1 MHLRE
6 FHIFSNINTSLCI
19 FIILI
24 YILFSCAFI
33 FINTLLCFSCFF
45 THFTYFPFYF
55 IYAHYIINNDNA
67 SVPESPSELLPLN
80 WTYPSKEVGHS
91 PLLFL
96 EFVDPWL
103 FISNFTQ
110 VQFSSVQ
117 SLSCVRL
124 FATPLTVACQASLSI
139 TNSRSLLKLMSAQS
153 VMSFNHFIL
162 CCPLLLPSIFPSIR
176 VFSKESVL
184 CIRGPKYWSFSF
196 NISPSN
202 EYSGLISFRIDWFA
216 LLAVQGTLK
225 SLLQHFTSKASVLW
239 HSAFFMV
246 QLSHPYVTAGKTRP
260 LTIWTFVS
268 KVMSLLFRMLSRLV
282 TTYLP
287 RSKHFL
293 ISWLQSP
300 SAVILEPKKIKSN
313 TVFIDSPLTNW
324 VRWIQGFLTSKQ
336 LYFFFDLF

>member
-1 MHLRE
+1 MHLWE

-139 TNSRSLLKLMSAQS
+139 TNSRSLLKLMSTQS
-153 VMSFNHFIL
+153 VTSFNHFIL

-225 SLLQHFTSKASVLW
+225 SLLQHFTSKASILW
-239 HSAFFMV
+239 H
-246 QLSHPYVTAGKTRP
+246 
-260 LTIWTFVS
+260 
-268 KVMSLLFRMLSRLV
+268 
-282 TTYLP
+282 
-287 RSKHFL
+287 
-293 ISWLQSP
+293 
-300 SAVILEPKKIKSN
+300 
-313 TVFIDSPLTNW
+313 
-324 VRWIQGFLTSKQ
+324 
-336 LYFFFDLF
+336 